1 MHIECLKK
9 VVTVVKNDKIAVK
22 NVANERTASS
32 RSRSTVC
39 RSKQKLVEFLADLR
53 EQQRLD
59 PSFLLLTWA
68 QRLGREDEE
77 MFDNSGVQF
86 VDPADIPKDTRVKN

>member
-1 MHIECLKK
+1 M
-9 VVTVVKNDKIAVK
+9 KNDKIAVK

-39 RSKQKLVEFLADLR
+39 GSKQKLVEFLADLR

-68 QRLGREDEE
+68 QRLARDDDE